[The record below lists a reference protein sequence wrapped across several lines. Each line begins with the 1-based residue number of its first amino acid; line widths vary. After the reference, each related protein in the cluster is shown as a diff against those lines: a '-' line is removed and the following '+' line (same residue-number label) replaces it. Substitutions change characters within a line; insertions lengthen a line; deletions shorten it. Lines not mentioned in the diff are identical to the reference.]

1 MDLPAEEIEELKR
14 GFVEKLN
21 PLRIYLFGSF
31 AEGTYRDESDFDFYI
46 VVSDDVGDVAGATAA
61 AYRAVRDIKKRP
73 IDIIVGSKSRFES
86 RKSIPSVENEVYTKG
101 KMIYGTGS

>member
-1 MDLPAEEIEELKR
+1 MPAEEIEELKR

-46 VVSDDVGDVAGATAA
+46 VVSDDVGAVADATAA
-61 AYRAVRDIKKRP
+61 AYRRREGYKEASD
-73 IDIIVGSKSRFES
+73 
-86 RKSIPSVENEVYTKG
+86 
-101 KMIYGTGS
+101 